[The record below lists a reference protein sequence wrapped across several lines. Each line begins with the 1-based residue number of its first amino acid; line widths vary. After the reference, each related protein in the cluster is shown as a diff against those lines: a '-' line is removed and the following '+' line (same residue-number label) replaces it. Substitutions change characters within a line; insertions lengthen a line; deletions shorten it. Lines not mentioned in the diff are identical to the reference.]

1 MTKINSFCEIRT
13 MGPLLSIPVLS
24 RTELTFF
31 TLACTVP
38 RFGFV
43 RKTVLVTLPCASCHR
58 AVLTQ
63 QQSLS
68 CLSSCL
74 AVHLAGDAARPAAP
88 DHPKGYATQGGIR
101 NSNKSWEEDGRTL
114 KSCGICLPK
123 QMLMRPAFLGMAG
136 HPSADGT

>member
-1 MTKINSFCEIRT
+1 MTKINSFYEIRT
-13 MGPLLSIPVLS
+13 MGPLLSVLVLP

-38 RFGFV
+38 CFGFV
-43 RKTVLVTLPCASCHR
+43 RRTVLVTQPRASCSR
-58 AVLTQ
+58 AAPTQ

-74 AVHLAGDAARPAAP
+74 AVHLAGDTARPAAP
-88 DHPKGYATQGGIR
+88 DHPKGYATPGGIR

-114 KSCGICLPK
+114 KSSVICLPK
-123 QMLMRPAFLGMAG
+123 QLLMRPAFLGMAG